1 MSLRKDTGS
10 AQFDL
15 FYPYMTDMPLR
26 DQRETMERPFFSLAK
41 RKRIKPITYTSP
53 DKTVW
58 VEVRAVP
65 EFGMATIWDA
75 DILIWVASVLTKMK
89 DQRVNELPR
98 TLKFHPSDMLRGIN
112 RPVGGENYER
122 LRAAMGRL
130 QSTTIQTNI
139 RSQES
144 GKGKRRTR
152 QFSWIESWREEV
164 DEASGLSRGMEL
176 TISEWLHEGIIME
189 GGVLAIDPDYFRL
202 TGGRERWL
210 YRIARKHAGGNDGRG
225 FTISLP
231 TLFEKSGAE
240 GTYRRFKFELKKI
253 VDENELPEF
262 HLEWLEDTQGRE
274 PALMMVRRS
283 KLSYDHPAYRGRA
296 IRDKRVPVEVD

>member
-1 MSLRKDTGS
+1 MSLRKSTTPN
-10 AQFDL
+10 QFDL
-15 FYPYMTDMPLR
+15 FYPYITDMPLR

-41 RKRIKPITYTSP
+41 RKRVKPIEYTSP
-53 DKTVW
+53 DGSVW

-65 EFGMATIWDA
+65 EYGMATIWDA
-75 DILIWVASVLTKMK
+75 DILIWVASVLTAMK
-89 DQRVNELPR
+89 DRRVNDIPR
-98 TLKFHPSDMLRGIN
+98 TLSFHPSELLRGIN
-112 RPVGGENYER
+112 RGVGGENYER
-122 LRAAMGRL
+122 LRAALARL
-130 QSTTIQTNI
+130 QSTTIRTNI

-152 QFSWIESWREEV
+152 QFSWIESWREDI
-164 DEASGLSRGMEL
+164 DEATGNSRGMEL
-176 TISEWLHEGIIME
+176 TISDWLHEGIVMD

-210 YRIARKHAGGNDGRG
+210 YRVARKHAGGNDGRG

-240 GTYRRFKFELKKI
+240 GSYRRFKFELKK
-253 VDENELPEF
+253 VVEEDQLPEY
-262 HLEWLEDTQGRE
+262 HLEWIEETQGKE

-283 KLSYDHPAYRGRA
+283 QLSYDHPAYRSRSA
-296 IRDKRVPVEVD
+296 RDKRLPKAVA